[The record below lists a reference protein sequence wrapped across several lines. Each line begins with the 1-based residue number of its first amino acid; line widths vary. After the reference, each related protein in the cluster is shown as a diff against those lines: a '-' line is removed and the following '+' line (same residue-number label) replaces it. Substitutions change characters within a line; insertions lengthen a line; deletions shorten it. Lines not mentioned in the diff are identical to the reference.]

1 MTIEE
6 LYQQYK
12 ACGCRVTTDSRAISG
27 GEMFIA
33 LKGENFDG
41 NEYALKALEAGAAR
55 AVVDDGSTAAASGDP
70 RVIAVPDGFDTLRAL
85 ARHHRRNCLG
95 DNHLTVLGLTGTN
108 GKTTTKEL
116 IRAVLS
122 AKYKV
127 TATEGNLNNDIG
139 VPLSLLKITS
149 ETELAVIE
157 MGANHPDDIKHLVDV
172 CEPDCGLI
180 TNVGKAHLLGF
191 GSFDGVKR
199 AKGQLYDFIAARGGE
214 VFVNVDDDNLR
225 AMAGERA
232 GLSIIPYGMDYN
244 GAEVVPPT
252 PEHPFLRI
260 RLGDKEIN
268 TKLVGAYNAM
278 NVLAALCI
286 GCHFEVPFDDA
297 VAAVEAYTPSNNR
310 SQMQKTERNTLI
322 LDAYNANPSSM
333 GVALESFVLMEAP
346 RKVALLG
353 DMRELGDNSLQEH
366 IKVVEKI
373 AASDF
378 EACLVGEEFGKALA
392 AAGKPANVLGHFETS
407 DALAAW
413 LEEHPLSGA
422 CVLVKGSRGIRM
434 EKTVPAL

>member
-1 MTIEE
+1 MSIEE
-6 LYQQYK
+6 LYLKYK

-41 NEYALKALEAGAAR
+41 NEYALKALEAGAAC
-55 AVVDDGSTAAASGDP
+55 AVVNDGSAAAASGDP
-70 RVIAVPDGFDTLRAL
+70 RVIPVPDTFATLQSL

-95 DNHLTVLGLTGTN
+95 DRHLTVIGLTGTN

-139 VPLSLLKITS
+139 VPLSLLKIAS
-149 ETELAVIE
+149 DTELAVIE
-157 MGANHPDDIKHLVDV
+157 MGANHPDDILHLVNV

-191 GSFDGVKR
+191 GSFEGVKK
-199 AKGQLYDFIAARGGE
+199 AKGQLYDFIAAHGGE
-214 VFVNVDDDNLR
+214 VFVNVDSEDLR
-225 AMAGERA
+225 SMAESRP
-232 GLSIIPYGMDYN
+232 GLSIVPYGIDYN

-252 PEHPFLRI
+252 PEHPFLRL
-260 RLGDKEIN
+260 RLAGKEIC
-268 TKLVGAYNAM
+268 TRLVGAYNAM

-286 GCHFEVPFDDA
+286 GCHFEVPFEDA
-297 VAAVEAYTPSNNR
+297 VAAVEAYNPSNNR

-333 GVALESFVLMEAP
+333 GVARDSFIRMEAP
-346 RKVALLG
+346 RKLALLG
-353 DMRELGDNSLQEH
+353 DMRELGDNSLMEH

-373 AASDF
+373 AASGFD
-378 EACLVGEEFGKALA
+378 ACLVGEEFGKALA
-392 AAGKPANVLGHFETS
+392 SVGTPANVLGHFAAS
-407 DALAAW
+407 DELAAW
-413 LEEHPLSGA
+413 LKEHPVEGA
-422 CVLVKGSRGIRM
+422 CVLIKGSRGIRM
-434 EKTVPAL
+434 EQTIPAL

>member
-1 MTIEE
+1 MNIEE
-6 LYQQYK
+6 LYKKYK
-12 ACGCRVTTDSRAISG
+12 ECGCRVTTDSRTISG

-41 NEYALKALEAGAAR
+41 NEYALKALEAGAAC
-55 AVVDDGSTAAASGDP
+55 AVVDDGSAAAASGDP
-70 RVIAVPDGFDTLRAL
+70 RVVAVPDGFGALRAL
-85 ARHHRRNCLG
+85 GRFHRRNCLG
-95 DNHLTVLGLTGTN
+95 DKRLTVIGLTGTN

-139 VPLSLLKITS
+139 VPLSLLKITP

-157 MGANHPDDIKHLVDV
+157 MGASHPDDIQHLVEV

-199 AKGQLYDFIAARGGE
+199 AKGQLYDYIAAHGGE
-214 VFVNVDDDNLR
+214 VFVNTDSPDLS
-225 AMAGERA
+225 AMVKERS
-232 GLSIIPYGMDYN
+232 GLSIIPYGMEYN
-244 GAEVVPPT
+244 GAEVIPPT
-252 PEHPFLRI
+252 PEHPFLRL
-260 RLGDKEIN
+260 RLGEREIN
-268 TKLVGAYNAM
+268 TSLVGAYNAM

-286 GCHFEVPFDDA
+286 GCHFEVPFEDA
-297 VAAVEAYTPSNNR
+297 VAAVEAYVPSNNR
-310 SQMQKTERNTLI
+310 SQMQKTDRNTLI

-333 GVALESFVLMEAP
+333 GVALDSFALMEAP

-353 DMRELGDNSLQEH
+353 DMRELGDNSVAEH
-366 IKVVEKI
+366 IKVVEKV
-373 AASDF
+373 AASGF

-392 AAGKPANVLGHFETS
+392 SAGTPPNVIGHFATS
-407 DALAAW
+407 DELVAW
-413 LEEHPLSGA
+413 LTEHPVEGA

-434 EKTVPAL
+434 EKTIPAL